1 MILICC
7 PETRQICWL
16 FISGLLSLSL
26 FVQPP
31 PPPTEG
37 TTIRGCRSK
46 SVPETRK
53 VHSSQAHKSL
63 LPPVLCPGSSNNGNN
78 LFCVAFSPLVA
89 NRTPGNAVLL
99 KNSRTSLASAAC
111 CLLCRRVCLRG
122 YLFPRREK
130 SVSLKTGG
138 RGGGRWSRGRGVMVV
153 GDGWG
158 CGLEVCVW
166 GGGGG
171 PGGGVGGNFILRS
184 AESQFFTMEEPEVF
198 GGTNESGNCLP
209 LFSCI
214 TVRFPLIHIIIRS
227 WQNRP
232 QISDSASVVTFLQ
245 RRQQISE
252 YWSSSI
258 VW

>member
-1 MILICC
+1 MLVEAKLLLRQNYVCRDKHVFVTTKMILVATPSNDTHLLSRNSSDLPTIHL
-7 PETRQICWL
+7 RL
-16 FISGLLSLSL
+16 ALSLSL
-26 FVQPP
+26 CTNP

-138 RGGGRWSRGRGVMVV
+138 RGGGR
-153 GDGWG
+153 
-158 CGLEVCVW
+158 
-166 GGGGG
+166 
-171 PGGGVGGNFILRS
+171 
-184 AESQFFTMEEPEVF
+184 
-198 GGTNESGNCLP
+198 
-209 LFSCI
+209 
-214 TVRFPLIHIIIRS
+214 
-227 WQNRP
+227 
-232 QISDSASVVTFLQ
+232 
-245 RRQQISE
+245 
-252 YWSSSI
+252 
-258 VW
+258 